1 MRRFFRLRTIRSLLW
16 AGFGSTIFFLAASGA
31 GAIYS
36 LQSLEGQSRAEVRDL
51 YDELSAMQRVANAI
65 MQEIAIGMQYV
76 NTGSET
82 EGDRYRAAAD
92 EADKL
97 RRDALGLAVLAPDE
111 RKELEEIGRLP
122 TAKRVA
128 VRTRRASCAR
138 RLRTSRRS
146 ENRSMRSGAWQPPV
160 PPHATV
166 RCAAMSRAISARSWS
181 SSWQRSASRSISASG
196 RCAQSRGR

>member
-82 EGDRYRAAAD
+82 VGDRYRAAAD

-111 RKELEEIGRLP
+111 RKELEEIGRLQASVEVGIGL
-122 TAKRVA
+122 THAALASSKDAILRSTSC
-128 VRTRRASCAR
+128 RTP
-138 RLRTSRRS
+138 LGK
-146 ENRSMRSGAWQPPV
+146 N
-160 PPHATV
+160 
-166 RCAAMSRAISARSWS
+166 
-181 SSWQRSASRSISASG
+181 
-196 RCAQSRGR
+196 